1 MLNVARFAF
10 ALRLGDGTDPVE
22 PLLSALT
29 DLLGACTA
37 IVDARSDDACPD
49 SVKRIATVQLGRW
62 IWDRSLERGF
72 SDAWERSG
80 AAELIAGWRHISTV
94 EEN

>member
-1 MLNVARFAF
+1 MLNVAGFAF

-22 PLLSALT
+22 PLLSSLD

-37 IVDARSDDACPD
+37 IVDARADDSCPQA
-49 SVKRIATVQLGRW
+49 VQNIATIQLGRW
-62 IWDRSLERGF
+62 LWDRSIERGF

-80 AAELIAGWRHISTV
+80 AAELIASWRNISTV
-94 EEN
+94 EEE